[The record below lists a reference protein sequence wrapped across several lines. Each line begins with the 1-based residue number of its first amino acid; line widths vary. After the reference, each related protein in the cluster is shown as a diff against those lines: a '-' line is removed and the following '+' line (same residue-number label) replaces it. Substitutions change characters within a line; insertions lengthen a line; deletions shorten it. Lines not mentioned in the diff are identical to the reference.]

1 MKINGFSVVVA
12 LLIMGVT
19 AMSAQAAT
27 LAAQWDFNEG
37 SGSTAADSGP
47 HGHDLLVPAGNQG
60 NEVWVSD
67 AGGSHVSFNGAGN
80 FQFAIDSNSLY
91 TAADDLDTLMESAGS
106 AVAWIRNYVRGPVI
120 AIPRGGSHHSLG
132 IGVDSNTGGQL
143 AGSLANNGVSGVDAN
158 IGPVDVPS
166 DSDWHMVAL
175 TWVGGSHANFYLDG
189 VAGAQAAIDF
199 TPELSY
205 YPGKVGGGSTNWY
218 YLESDVDQ
226 ISLYS
231 GELSANE
238 IQAMYAAGKDG
249 VIPEPASLALLGMGS
264 LLMLRRRQSA

>member
-1 MKINGFSVVVA
+1 M
-12 LLIMGVT
+12 
-19 AMSAQAAT
+19 
-27 LAAQWDFNEG
+27 
-37 SGSTAADSGP
+37 
-47 HGHDLLVPAGNQG
+47 
-60 NEVWVSD
+60 
-67 AGGSHVSFNGAGN
+67 
-80 FQFAIDSNSLY
+80 
-91 TAADDLDTLMESAGS
+91 
-106 AVAWIRNYVRGPVI
+106 
-120 AIPRGGSHHSLG
+120 
-132 IGVDSNTGGQL
+132 
-143 AGSLANNGVSGVDAN
+143 
-158 IGPVDVPS
+158 
-166 DSDWHMVAL
+166 
-175 TWVGGSHANFYLDG
+175 
-189 VAGAQAAIDF
+189 DF